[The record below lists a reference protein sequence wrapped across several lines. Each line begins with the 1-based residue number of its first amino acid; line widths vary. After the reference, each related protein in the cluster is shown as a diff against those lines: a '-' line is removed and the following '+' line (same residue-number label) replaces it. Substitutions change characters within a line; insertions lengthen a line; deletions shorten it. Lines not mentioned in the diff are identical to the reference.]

1 MNSFADHVT
10 TPLKA
15 ALGRL
20 CALTSLSIM
29 EILYALA
36 AVGAV
41 AYTVWSV
48 IAVVKARGHRG
59 RRVYSALLGAA
70 DGILTVYVLFCLM
83 WGVNYWTDSFQDR
96 SGITAQPVAAEDL
109 KNVTAYFAE
118 RLSETAD
125 TVPRDENG
133 VYAVP
138 KEQILSE
145 SRSVYGGVTELF
157 PFLEFPDTGVKAVR
171 CSRIMSVMGF
181 TGVYFACVGESNVNV
196 DSPACLLPSTIA
208 HELAHQRGVA
218 WEQEC
223 NFLGVLASVTSGM
236 PDYIYSGWLLGFI
249 HLGNALYET
258 DPEAYWAIRG
268 TLPAAVET
276 DLRDNSAYWDQFRDN
291 VVEKVSDTV
300 YNAALKSYGDAN
312 GMKSY
317 SMVVELLAAVGAV
330 AYTVWSVIAVVKA
343 RGHRGRRVYSALLG
357 AADGI
362 LTVYV
367 LFCLMWGVNYWTD
380 SFQDR
385 SGITAQPVAAE
396 DLKNVTAYFA
406 ERLSETADTVPRDEN
421 GVYAVPKEQILSESR
436 SVYGGVTE
444 LFPFLEFPDTG
455 VKAVR
460 CSRIMSVMGF
470 TGVYFACVGES
481 NVNVDSPA
489 CLLPSTIAHE
499 LAHQRGVAWEQE
511 CNFLGVLAS
520 VTSGMPDYIY
530 SGWLLGFI
538 HLGNALYETDPE
550 AYWAIRGTL
559 PAAVETD
566 LRDNSAYWDQFR
578 DNVVEKVSDTVYNAA
593 LKSYGDANG
602 MKSYS
607 MVVELLVAY
616 YKDLV

>member
-1 MNSFADHVT
+1 MSFWKKCRKLHIWLAVDLAVLGLYLALRQNRQLMNSFADHVT
-10 TPLKA
+10 TLLKA

-223 NFLGVLASVTSGM
+223 NFLGVLA
-236 PDYIYSGWLLGFI
+236 
-249 HLGNALYET
+249 
-258 DPEAYWAIRG
+258 
-268 TLPAAVET
+268 
-276 DLRDNSAYWDQFRDN
+276 
-291 VVEKVSDTV
+291 
-300 YNAALKSYGDAN
+300 
-312 GMKSY
+312 
-317 SMVVELLAAVGAV
+317 
-330 AYTVWSVIAVVKA
+330 
-343 RGHRGRRVYSALLG
+343 
-357 AADGI
+357 
-362 LTVYV
+362 
-367 LFCLMWGVNYWTD
+367 
-380 SFQDR
+380 
-385 SGITAQPVAAE
+385 
-396 DLKNVTAYFA
+396 
-406 ERLSETADTVPRDEN
+406 
-421 GVYAVPKEQILSESR
+421 
-436 SVYGGVTE
+436 
-444 LFPFLEFPDTG
+444 
-455 VKAVR
+455 
-460 CSRIMSVMGF
+460 
-470 TGVYFACVGES
+470 
-481 NVNVDSPA
+481 
-489 CLLPSTIAHE
+489 
-499 LAHQRGVAWEQE
+499 
-511 CNFLGVLAS
+511 
-520 VTSGMPDYIY
+520 
-530 SGWLLGFI
+530 
-538 HLGNALYETDPE
+538 
-550 AYWAIRGTL
+550 
-559 PAAVETD
+559 
-566 LRDNSAYWDQFR
+566 
-578 DNVVEKVSDTVYNAA
+578 
-593 LKSYGDANG
+593 
-602 MKSYS
+602 
-607 MVVELLVAY
+607 
-616 YKDLV
+616 

>member
-1 MNSFADHVT
+1 MSFWKKYRKLHIWLAVDLAVLGLYLALRQNRQLMNSFADHVT
-10 TPLKA
+10 TLLKA

-236 PDYIYSGWLLGFI
+236 PDYI
-249 HLGNALYET
+249 
-258 DPEAYWAIRG
+258 
-268 TLPAAVET
+268 
-276 DLRDNSAYWDQFRDN
+276 
-291 VVEKVSDTV
+291 
-300 YNAALKSYGDAN
+300 
-312 GMKSY
+312 
-317 SMVVELLAAVGAV
+317 
-330 AYTVWSVIAVVKA
+330 
-343 RGHRGRRVYSALLG
+343 
-357 AADGI
+357 
-362 LTVYV
+362 
-367 LFCLMWGVNYWTD
+367 
-380 SFQDR
+380 
-385 SGITAQPVAAE
+385 
-396 DLKNVTAYFA
+396 
-406 ERLSETADTVPRDEN
+406 
-421 GVYAVPKEQILSESR
+421 
-436 SVYGGVTE
+436 
-444 LFPFLEFPDTG
+444 
-455 VKAVR
+455 
-460 CSRIMSVMGF
+460 
-470 TGVYFACVGES
+470 
-481 NVNVDSPA
+481 
-489 CLLPSTIAHE
+489 
-499 LAHQRGVAWEQE
+499 
-511 CNFLGVLAS
+511 
-520 VTSGMPDYIY
+520 
-530 SGWLLGFI
+530 
-538 HLGNALYETDPE
+538 
-550 AYWAIRGTL
+550 
-559 PAAVETD
+559 
-566 LRDNSAYWDQFR
+566 
-578 DNVVEKVSDTVYNAA
+578 
-593 LKSYGDANG
+593 
-602 MKSYS
+602 
-607 MVVELLVAY
+607 
-616 YKDLV
+616 